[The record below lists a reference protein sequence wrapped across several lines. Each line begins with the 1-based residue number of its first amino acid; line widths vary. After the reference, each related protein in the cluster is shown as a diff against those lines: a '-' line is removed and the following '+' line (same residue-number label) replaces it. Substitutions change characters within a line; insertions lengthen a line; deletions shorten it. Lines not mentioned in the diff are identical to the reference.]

1 MNNESGY
8 LIVCIV
14 IVLVVLFNVGL
25 IFSLTSP
32 ATREQL
38 RLLTR
43 LVQRSRNPWQ
53 SQDEEM
59 SELRDRVAKF
69 ETQEGGA
76 EEPSD

>member
-1 MNNESGY
+1 MNNESAY

-43 LVQRSRNPWQ
+43 LVQRSRNPWK
-53 SQDEEM
+53 SQDDDL
-59 SELRDRVAKF
+59 SELRDRVAEF
-69 ETQEGGA
+69 EKQEGGA
-76 EEPSD
+76 EEPGD

>member
-1 MNNESGY
+1 MGNESGY

-38 RLLTR
+38 RLLTK
-43 LVQRSRNPWQ
+43 LAQRSRNPWQ
-53 SQDEEM
+53 SQNEDL
-59 SELRDRVAKF
+59 SELRDRIAKL
-69 ETQEGGA
+69 EKPDDDT

>member
-14 IVLVVLFNVGL
+14 IVFVVLFNVGL

-43 LVQRSRNPWQ
+43 LVQRSRNPWK
-53 SQDEEM
+53 SQDHDL

-69 ETQEGGA
+69 EKQEDDA
-76 EEPSD
+76 EEPGD

>member
-14 IVLVVLFNVGL
+14 IVFVVLFNVGL

-43 LVQRSRNPWQ
+43 LVQRSRNPWK

-59 SELRDRVAKF
+59 SELRDRVAEF
-69 ETQEGGA
+69 EKQEGGA
-76 EEPSD
+76 EEPGD

>member
-1 MNNESGY
+1 MNNESAY

-53 SQDEEM
+53 SQDDDL
-59 SELRDRVAKF
+59 SELRDRVAEF
-69 ETQEGGA
+69 EKQEGGA
-76 EEPSD
+76 EEPGD